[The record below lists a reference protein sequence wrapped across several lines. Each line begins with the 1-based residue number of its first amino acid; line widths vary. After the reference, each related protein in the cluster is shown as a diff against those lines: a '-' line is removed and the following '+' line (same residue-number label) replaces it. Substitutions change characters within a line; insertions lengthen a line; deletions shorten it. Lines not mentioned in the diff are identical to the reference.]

1 MIGKIIVKV
10 CGITRQADA
19 VVALEIGADYLG
31 INCWDGS
38 PRYVPA
44 NRRAALLREIPPGKR
59 VAVTVNPT
67 DAEASA
73 FIAEGFDIIQVHFD
87 PAKNEC
93 DPAGLSTCIG
103 KAHLWLAPKLT
114 DGAEWPKTLIPLAAG
129 FIHDAHAPNS
139 FGGTGKQADWARFQ
153 KLTQTYPDAL
163 WILAGGLGPTNVE
176 AALKAQPKGLD
187 LNSGVELAPGLKS
200 AELLFEVKQALLKND
215 QS

>member
-19 VVALEIGADYLG
+19 VVALEFGADYLG

-38 PRYVPA
+38 PRFVPA

-67 DAEASA
+67 DVEASA
-73 FIAEGFDIIQVHFD
+73 LITEGFDIIQVHFD
-87 PAKNEC
+87 PAKKEC
-93 DPAGLSTCIG
+93 DPTGLSARIG
-103 KAHLWLAPKLT
+103 KTHLWLAPKLP
-114 DGAEWPKTLIPLAAG
+114 DGAEWPKALIALAAG

-153 KLTQTYPDAL
+153 KLTQTYPESL
-163 WILAGGLGPTNVE
+163 WILAGGLGPTNVG
-176 AALKAQPKGLD
+176 AALNAQPMGLD
-187 LNSGVELAPGLKS
+187 LNSGGALAPGLTS